1 MAGEESARRQ
11 IAFKVRISDIVNN
24 RYVKEEGWLPN
35 YIAVGDRKVSRVNL
49 LGVIVSKDSQESDV
63 VSQNYIL
70 DDGTGRVALRF
81 FESATQFDVGDMVI
95 VVGRPREFGTDRYI
109 VPEIIRKLDDP
120 KWVQVR
126 KLELA
131 SEKHHPSAEKP
142 PEAAPSRTEAAS
154 EELSVETED
163 FVDESNP
170 LSDTIDIIRQLDSG
184 QGVGFEEIAEKSK
197 SSNVE
202 ESVSRLLEQGDIF
215 EVKPGRYKVLE

>member
-131 SEKHHPSAEKP
+131 SEKHSPSAEKP
-142 PEAAPSRTEAAS
+142 PEAAPSGTEAVA

-163 FVDESNP
+163 FVDDSNP
-170 LSDTIDIIRQLDSG
+170 LSDTISIIRQLDSG
-184 QGVGFEEIAEKSK
+184 QGVGFEEIAAKSK
-197 SSNVE
+197 SGNVE
-202 ESVSRLLEQGDIF
+202 DSVSRLLEQGDIF